1 MAKNEWCEKYY
12 FPVLYFVVLYVLTG
26 GVASCTSQ
34 SVYTF
39 CVKCQDPFLPILIVY
54 MENDP
59 MFTARERGFELRFVS
74 KMRNQILYDIKQN
87 IQVKSERIP

>member
-1 MAKNEWCEKYY
+1 MSGVKNIIFRCYILLFSTDRWGGLMY
-12 FPVLYFVVLYVLTG
+12 FSISLHILC
-26 GVASCTSQ
+26 A
-34 SVYTF
+34 
-39 CVKCQDPFLPILIVY
+39 CQDPFLPILIVY

-59 MFTARERGFELRFVS
+59 MFTARERGFELKFVS

>member
-1 MAKNEWCEKYY
+1 MSGVKNIIFRCYILLFSTDGWGGLMYFSISLHILCEV
-12 FPVLYFVVLYVLTG
+12 PR
-26 GVASCTSQ
+26 S
-34 SVYTF
+34 
-39 CVKCQDPFLPILIVY
+39 FLPILIVY

-59 MFTARERGFELRFVS
+59 KFTARERGFELKFVS